1 MTLFEINDSI
11 RQYLDA
17 LYSAVDEDGT
27 IPEGDYN
34 ALDTLIA
41 ERDTKIENI
50 ALYIKELEAEATA
63 IKAEADKLAKRAK
76 TAQAKADRLK
86 NYLSCN
92 LINNGERTF
101 KTTRCALS
109 FRSSEVVEIAE
120 NAELDKKYLSVK
132 VTETPDKKAIKEDLK
147 KGKLIPGCELVHKD
161 NIQIK

>member
-11 RQYLDA
+11 RQYLDD

-63 IKAEADKLAKRAK
+63 IKAEADKLSKRAK
-76 TAQAKADRLK
+76 ATQAKADRLK

-92 LINNGERTF
+92 LIANGDRNFSTA
-101 KTTRCALS
+101 RCKIG
-109 FRSSEVVEIAE
+109 FRSSTVVEVDEDTIP
-120 NAELDKKYLSVK
+120 KMYL
-132 VTETPDKKAIKEDLK
+132 TEKITYAADKKAIKAELESGVD
-147 KGKLIPGCELVHKD
+147 IPGATLVKKD